1 MENLEPAYWLLP
13 SLLLPPPPFPCLKEV
28 SYIRMPVSP
37 IQHLIEPHPVLK
49 RTTFTTT
56 CLSVKSY
63 SHRASRIVTV
73 YQNPALPRS
82 QCQIALLTIN
92 QAHPVTPEAKSKL
105 YQEEPDHAIF
115 SELGWG
121 QGTGFGFFESFCM

>member
-1 MENLEPAYWLLP
+1 M
-13 SLLLPPPPFPCLKEV
+13 
-28 SYIRMPVSP
+28 SYPEGYSSIS
-37 IQHLIEPHPVLK
+37 PHP
-49 RTTFTTT
+49 
-56 CLSVKSY
+56 LS
-63 SHRASRIVTV
+63 HQRRIVTV

-82 QCQIALLTIN
+82 QCQITLLTIN